1 MYEHPIQNRHLRNVY
16 DNEAPLNFLATQTP
30 SLVRILW
37 TDLVSGSTYAA
48 SSVSS
53 VTRP

>member
-1 MYEHPIQNRHLRNVY
+1 MVITICRTVNLDNIY

-37 TDLVSGSTYAA
+37 TDLVSGST
-48 SSVSS
+48 
-53 VTRP
+53 